1 MIRTTPR
8 TDANKPPSRHP
19 SQNFI
24 TYLILIKTPVL
35 DTLRSLDLPDLPVG
49 YEEHLRNTM
58 IKPPSD
64 FDPNNRYH
72 RESVKYLKDLSIYG
86 LFHPDKFTT
95 EAKSYLNDPDI
106 KHHVEQLLLVRNPI
120 MKPHEIAKKIN
131 AKFDTLYTGD
141 GIDRY
146 RHYFWNVRIMRLDDW
161 SKIFNNPSEKSRVMG
176 ALRNSPNYTL
186 SKLGF
191 QQKIEIKEALRELSE
206 IMYIDMQDWKHKP
219 VSPEKTKALFTI
231 GQTFSSIEDR
241 LSNMDVTMKETLKQF
256 ERFRV
261 EHIKTNITGIHDTAQ
276 IGNYSGSGMKLI
288 EAPTTNDLNGLN
300 PKDVQYA
307 LPAHEEE
314 E

>member
-1 MIRTTPR
+1 MIRTSPR
-8 TDANKPPSRHP
+8 ADTNKIPSRHP

-24 TYLILIKTPVL
+24 TYLLITKAPVT
-35 DTLRSLDLPDLPVG
+35 DTLRSLDLPDPPLG
-49 YEEHLRNTM
+49 YEEYLRNSLP
-58 IKPPSD
+58 KPPTD

-72 RESVKYLKDLSIYG
+72 KDSVKYLKDLNIYG
-86 LFHPDKFTT
+86 LFFQDRFTV

-120 MKPHEIAKKIN
+120 MKPYEIAKKIN

-161 SKIFNNPSEKSRVMG
+161 AKIFNNPSEKSKVMG
-176 ALRNSPNYTL
+176 ALRNSPHYTL

-206 IMYIDMQDWKHKP
+206 IVYIDMQDWKHKP

-231 GQTFSSIEDR
+231 GQTFSGIEDR

-256 ERFRV
+256 EKIRV
-261 EHIKTNITGIHDTAQ
+261 EHIKANVTDIHDTAA
-276 IGNYSGSGMKLI
+276 IGNYSNSGMKLI
-288 EAPTTNDLNGLN
+288 EAPTQNELDQLN
-300 PKDVQYA
+300 PDEVKYV
-307 LPAHEEE
+307 LPAHEDE
-314 E
+314 